1 MWQIHNKN
9 QVLSIIMAYLVVTEG
24 WVSRNQA
31 LQLTINKIITKV
43 VVLAI
48 RIKVEVHLERDPKV
62 PIIIIRW
69 VIHRLPEE
77 VLSQI

>member
-43 VVLAI
+43 VVLTI
-48 RIKVEVHLERDPKV
+48 RILVEVNLERDLKV
-62 PIIIIRW
+62 PIIIRW
-69 VIHRLPEE
+69 VIHRQPEE